1 LAAANQDIP
10 GLSFLDKLYEEYVML
25 LANIA
30 LVVGAYLLG
39 SLPYMILLGR
49 AHGIDL
55 SHEEDLH
62 MALWNKAGRLYGLSG
77 IVVDALKGVIPI
89 VVGFSFHLDLAAIT
103 ASGVAAVTGQMWPV
117 FRKFDGEKGNTTGIG
132 FVIALTAYLTATIS
146 PLAYIVFIIFA
157 IPILIGG
164 GIRTVPRFMAPG
176 QTLNE
181 RLMLGGPISNS
192 MPLGMLIG
200 FAAAPLASAILG
212 QPPEMTWAFRAVLVV
227 IIIRRLTAGL
237 RKDLKTATTSV
248 GTILLN
254 RFLYD
259 RSYF

>member
-1 LAAANQDIP
+1 
-10 GLSFLDKLYEEYVML
+10 ML
-25 LANIA
+25 LADIA
-30 LVVGAYLLG
+30 LIVGAYLLG

-49 AHGIDL
+49 ARGIEL

-62 MALWNKAGRLYGLSG
+62 MALWSKAGRLYGLSG
-77 IVVDALKGVIPI
+77 IVVDALKGAIPVI
-89 VVGFSFHLDLAAIT
+89 VGFSFHLHLAAIA

-132 FVIALTAYLTATIS
+132 FVIAFTSYLTATIS

-157 IPILIGG
+157 ILILIGA
-164 GIRTVPRFMAPG
+164 GIRTVPRFMARG

-192 MPLGMLIG
+192 MPLGMLTA
-200 FAAAPLASAILG
+200 FAVAPLASVCLR
-212 QPPEMTWAFRAVLVV
+212 QPAEMTWSFLAVFVV
-227 IIIRRLTAGL
+227 IMIRRLTAGL
-237 RKDLKTATTSV
+237 SKDLKTATTSV
-248 GTILLN
+248 GAMLLN

>member
-1 LAAANQDIP
+1 
-10 GLSFLDKLYEEYVML
+10 ML
-25 LANIA
+25 LADIA
-30 LVVGAYLLG
+30 LIIGAYLLG

-49 AHGIDL
+49 ARGIEL

-89 VVGFSFHLDLAAIT
+89 IVGFSFHLDLAAIA
-103 ASGVAAVTGQMWPV
+103 ASGVAAVAGQMWPV
-117 FRKFDGEKGNTTGIG
+117 FRKFGGEKGNTTGIG
-132 FVIALTAYLTATIS
+132 FIIALTSYLTATIS
-146 PLAYIVFIIFA
+146 PLAYIVFVIFA
-157 IPILIGG
+157 ILVLIGA
-164 GIRTVPRFMAPG
+164 GIRTFPRFIAPG

-192 MPLGMLIG
+192 MPLGMLTA
-200 FAAAPLASAILG
+200 FAIAPLASALLR
-212 QPPEMTWAFRAVLVV
+212 QPQEMTWAFLAVFVV

-237 RKDLKTATTSV
+237 RKDLKTTTISA

>member
-1 LAAANQDIP
+1 
-10 GLSFLDKLYEEYVML
+10 ML
-25 LANIA
+25 LADIA

-49 AHGIDL
+49 ARGIDL

-62 MALWNKAGRLYGLSG
+62 MALWSKAGRLYGLSG
-77 IVVDALKGVIPI
+77 IVVDALKGAVPI
-89 VVGFSFHLDLAAIT
+89 IVGFSFHLHLAAIA
-103 ASGVAAVTGQMWPV
+103 ASGVAAIVGQMWPV

-132 FVIALTAYLTATIS
+132 FVIALTSYLTATIS
-146 PLAYIVFIIFA
+146 PLAYVVFIIFA
-157 IPILIGG
+157 ILILIGA
-164 GIRTVPRFMAPG
+164 GIRTIPRFIAPG
-176 QTLNE
+176 QTINE

-192 MPLGMLIG
+192 MPLGMLTA
-200 FAAAPLASAILG
+200 FAVAPIASVCLR
-212 QPPEMTWAFRAVLVV
+212 QPAEMTWSFLAVFVV
-227 IIIRRLTAGL
+227 IMIRRLTAGL
-237 RKDLKTATTSV
+237 SKDLKTATSSL